1 MGRPEFLRKSITRLE
16 GRLNLMPVSYPR
28 GPRKLGTEQ
37 DAWERRQLMR
47 DQAIAADR
55 ARQPTSVPQ
64 PTQFPVQGPMGPQA
78 SNGQPSQQQS
88 PTDVLRALAALLS
101 DESTD
106 PSADRQWL
114 SDAERSELESLEA
127 QRQQLVQPE
136 PRQGFWR
143 ALGEGALGQFA
154 HGNPWAM
161 ESQREG
167 RRQKAL
173 DVVEKRRGDLEG
185 RRAAIQGRYD
195 QRILNQL
202 NKARALEAGAE
213 AYGSVVAGTPA
224 AAQFSLTDFEAVGP
238 DGTAMVVQEDTLGNM
253 RLANG
258 DPIPQGWLVRKPL
271 SEQGQE
277 REEVFGGWYVA
288 VGAEQGETWPLSN
301 ENKLKA
307 RNWRAST
314 EYRPPTDLTTMLDL
328 IKTDPELF
336 DAYRGRDKMT
346 PYQRGQTIAGMIVRA
361 QDNVVGDLAESDYKR
376 QAAITR
382 LVHPDLYVPSWEEVN
397 EESIDGRSLLE
408 EFGSGNF
415 TLEGDE
421 LTSKPGYSW
430 TDSLEKFFRSL
441 PSWLAPQPPEAPNG
455 NGTSGVIAPGNIPGL
470 SPELQGNGVPAAQ
483 SQQQAGPQ
491 FQQRQN
497 TVTGQ
502 FEHSTDY
509 GVTWLPGQAPRLR
522 Q

>member
-64 PTQFPVQGPMGPQA
+64 STQFPVQGPMGPQA

-88 PTDVLRALAALLS
+88 ATDVLQALAALFS

-173 DVVEKRRGDLEG
+173 DVVEKRRGDLEA
-185 RRAAIQGRYD
+185 RREAIQKRHD
-195 QRILNQL
+195 QRIMNQL
-202 NKARALEAGAE
+202 NKARTLEAGAE

-271 SEQGQE
+271 SEEGKE
-277 REEVFGGWYVA
+277 REEIFGGWYVA

-301 ENKLKA
+301 ENKLEA

-314 EYRPPTDLTTMLDL
+314 EYRPQTNLAVLLNL
-328 IKTDPELF
+328 IETDPELF
-336 DAYRGRDKMT
+336 ATYMGRAELT
-346 PYQRGQTIAGMIVRA
+346 PYQTAQVIGGMAVRAKDFIGDLDEDGWNRQVEIMQTI
-361 QDNVVGDLAESDYKR
+361 L
-376 QAAITR
+376 
-382 LVHPDLYVPSWEEVN
+382 PDLQFPTWNQINAPDSPVTEELN
-397 EESIDGRSLLE
+397 ESNATFKDG
-408 EFGSGNF
+408 
-415 TLEGDE
+415 E
-421 LTSKPGYSW
+421 LTTSEDYDIEDLW
-430 TDSLEKFFRSL
+430 RSIFQWL
-441 PSWLAPQPPEAPNG
+441 PQFARPRRPEAPNG

-470 SPELQGNGVPAAQ
+470 PPELQGNGGPAAQ

-502 FEHSTDY
+502 FEHSADY